1 MGLAQAWS
9 VALYGVDGLAVEIEA
24 DVGVGQPR
32 THLLGLPD
40 ASLHESKERV
50 KAAVRNSEEEW
61 PKQRIVLGLSPANLP
76 KGGSS
81 YDLAIACATLAAAGS
96 IPCERLATTA
106 LLGELALD
114 GRVRAIRGVLPSLL
128 AARRAGLK
136 TAIVPVATLP
146 EATLVDGIELHGAQT
161 LAEVLTWLRGEP
173 ITLHPPPP
181 PTTPRL
187 PSAPDLADVVGQP
200 EARWA
205 LEVAAAGAH
214 HLLLTGPPGTG
225 KTMLAERLPGL
236 LPPLTREESLAVT
249 AVHSVAGV
257 LSSDYPLVA
266 SPPFVDVHHT
276 TSIAALI
283 GGGSGMAK
291 PGAASRAHKGV
302 LFLDEACEFGQ
313 KTIDALRTALEEG
326 EVRIPRRDGIARY
339 PARFQLILATN
350 PCPCA
355 PPKETDCICTAMVR
369 RRYQSRLSGPLLDRV
384 DLRVRMRATTAMA
397 NADATPPE
405 PTAVVRARVL
415 KARTRAATRWS
426 SHGHPWQANAL
437 VPGPSLRREFALPKP
452 TTALLDRALALG
464 ALTGRGAD
472 RCLRVAWTL
481 ADLAEADTPTPDHV
495 AAALQFRERRAP

>member
-50 KAAVRNSEEEW
+50 KAAVRNSKEEW

-96 IPCERLATTA
+96 IPCERLATTV

-114 GRVRAIRGVLPSLL
+114 GRVRRVRGVLPALL
-128 AARRAGLK
+128 AARRAGLT
-136 TAIVPVATLP
+136 TAIVPVDVLP
-146 EATLVDGIELHGAQT
+146 EAALVDGVEVHGALT
-161 LAEVLTWLRGEP
+161 LSEVLSWLRAEGV
-173 ITLHPPPP
+173 TLQPSPEAEDPP
-181 PTTPRL
+181 L
-187 PSAPDLADVVGQP
+187 GDLPDLADVVGQP

-236 LPPLTREESLAVT
+236 LPPLTRQDALAVT

-266 SPPFVDVHHT
+266 SPPFVNVHHT

-302 LFLDEACEFGQ
+302 LFLDE
-313 KTIDALRTALEEG
+313 TSDSLSTLG
-326 EVRIPRRDGIARY
+326 EPVVYQRKRPASGAWPVRISPRAASER
-339 PARFQLILATN
+339 
-350 PCPCA
+350 
-355 PPKETDCICTAMVR
+355 
-369 RRYQSRLSGPLLDRV
+369 SRAGPLTSPTSWAR
-384 DLRVRMRATTAMA
+384 RA
-397 NADATPPE
+397 
-405 PTAVVRARVL
+405 
-415 KARTRAATRWS
+415 
-426 SHGHPWQANAL
+426 
-437 VPGPSLRREFALPKP
+437 P
-452 TTALLDRALALG
+452 TTAGRNLL
-464 ALTGRGAD
+464 
-472 RCLRVAWTL
+472 VAGQLYPGW
-481 ADLAEADTPTPDHV
+481 HV
-495 AAALQFRERRAP
+495 SPAHWAPNRRRRLCGFFRLLHRRLSS

>member
-1 MGLAQAWS
+1 MGLAQAWA
-9 VALYGVDGLAVEIEA
+9 VALYGVDGLVVEIEA

-76 KGGSS
+76 KGGSG

-96 IPCERLATTA
+96 VPPDRLSGTV

-114 GRVRAIRGVLPSLL
+114 GRVRPTRGVLPALL

-136 TAIVPVATLP
+136 AAVVPVAALP
-146 EATLVDGIELHGAQT
+146 EAALVDGLEIHGATT
-161 LAEVLTWLRGEP
+161 LAEVLSWLRADRAS
-173 ITLHPPPP
+173 LQPPAPAEDPP
-181 PTTPRL
+181 L
-187 PSAPDLADVVGQP
+187 PVVPDLTDVIGQP

-236 LPPLTREESLAVT
+236 LPPLTREDALAVT

-257 LSSDYPLVA
+257 LTSDAPLVS
-266 SPPFVDVHHT
+266 SPPFVAIHHT
-276 TSIAALI
+276 TSNTALI

-302 LFLDEACEFGQ
+302 LFLDEACEFGP
-313 KTIDALRTALEEG
+313 KTIDTLRTALEDG
-326 EVRIPRRDGIARY
+326 EIRIARRDGIARY
-339 PARFQLILATN
+339 PARFQLIMATN

-355 PPKETDCICTAMVR
+355 PPKEVDCICTPLAR

-384 DLRVRMRATTAMA
+384 DLRVRMRATTIMST
-397 NADATPPE
+397 ADATPPE
-405 PTAVVRARVL
+405 PTATVRARVL
-415 KARTRAATRWS
+415 KARSRAATRWS
-426 SHGHPWQANAL
+426 AHGHTWQANAL
-437 VPGPSLRREFALPKP
+437 VPGPALRREFALPRQS
-452 TTALLDRALALG
+452 TALLDRALATG

-481 ADLAEADTPTPDHV
+481 ADLAESDHPTADHV
-495 AAALQFRERRAP
+495 AAALNFRERRTP